1 MLTIVNNNFNGGHVS
16 FTTTNFSTN
25 EISGSAIVALS
36 RLGGSIGTMS
46 VTVFTTGGSA
56 VPGVDYSPYSNT
68 ITWNNKQ
75 LLTTTNHCHPRVP

>member
-1 MLTIVNNNFNGGHVS
+1 MK
-16 FTTTNFSTN
+16 
-25 EISGSAIVALS
+25 SAATRSLSLS

-46 VTVFTTGGSA
+46 VTLFTAGGSA

-75 LLTTTNHCHPRVP
+75 ALTTNIIHSRVP